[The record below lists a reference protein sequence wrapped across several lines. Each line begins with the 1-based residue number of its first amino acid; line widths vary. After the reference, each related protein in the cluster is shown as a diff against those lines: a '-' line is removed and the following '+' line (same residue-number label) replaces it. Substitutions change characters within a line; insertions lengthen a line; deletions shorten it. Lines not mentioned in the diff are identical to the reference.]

1 MSTVLVLG
9 RAQMGDGD
17 RTLGQ
22 KVLGTF
28 LRKSVALTGLRS
40 VLLYNDG
47 VKLVAAGSPV
57 LAELA
62 MLEQSGV
69 EIVPCGTCLEFH
81 SITPAVG
88 KTGTMDQIVSEMG
101 KAQKVLTL

>member
-1 MSTVLVLG
+1 MSTVLVLA

-47 VKLVAAGSPV
+47 VRLVAADSPV
-57 LAELA
+57 LMELKL
-62 MLEQSGV
+62 LEERGV

-81 SITPAVG
+81 GIQPAAG
-88 KTGTMDQIVSEMG
+88 KTGNMDQIVSEMD
-101 KAQKVLTL
+101 KAQKVITL